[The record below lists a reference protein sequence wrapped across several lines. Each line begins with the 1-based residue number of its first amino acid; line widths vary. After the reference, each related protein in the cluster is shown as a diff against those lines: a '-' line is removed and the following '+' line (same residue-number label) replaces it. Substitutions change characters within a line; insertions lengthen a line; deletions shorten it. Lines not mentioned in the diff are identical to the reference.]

1 MQQKINLLNK
11 IGLTDSEAKVYL
23 ALVQNGS
30 LSGYEASKMSLVP
43 RSKIYN
49 VLESLVSKGFIIF
62 TENSNSNT
70 YAAINIEEVSKNIKY
85 EMNNTLDKIE
95 EELKEFESKTD
106 LEYIWHIKEYKN
118 VFAKCRNIIKNTK
131 KELYLQI
138 WEEDFLEIIEEVKE
152 LEELGVNIGTILYS
166 NSEDIKVPLKSYYR
180 HGLASE
186 KYKEMGGRWITV
198 VSDSREVVFG
208 QIINKNSVEVI
219 WTESKPM
226 IFMAKEYVKHDM
238 YFYKSVDMFKE
249 SMQKELGKEY
259 YKIRDIF

>member
-95 EELKEFESKTD
+95 E
-106 LEYIWHIKEYKN
+106 N
-118 VFAKCRNIIKNTK
+118 
-131 KELYLQI
+131 
-138 WEEDFLEIIEEVKE
+138 
-152 LEELGVNIGTILYS
+152 
-166 NSEDIKVPLKSYYR
+166 
-180 HGLASE
+180 
-186 KYKEMGGRWITV
+186 
-198 VSDSREVVFG
+198 
-208 QIINKNSVEVI
+208 
-219 WTESKPM
+219 
-226 IFMAKEYVKHDM
+226 
-238 YFYKSVDMFKE
+238 
-249 SMQKELGKEY
+249 
-259 YKIRDIF
+259 